1 MPLPKPANFKETTAR
16 NTPLH
21 RRMRGRNIALFGA
34 LILLMI
40 VIFLVTY
47 VRIQAGV
54 EAGMEAGR

>member
-16 NTPLH
+16 DTSLH

-34 LILLMI
+34 LIVLMI

-54 EAGMEAGR
+54 EAGL